1 MIEEFTCPVCDW
13 PETSYQYHYKDAAI
27 HRCNGCGLSSRHP
40 QSLTSGEVTAPEAPR
55 LQKAKNL
62 EASLAGDLLKK
73 ADVKSNVLIVSNQ
86 SEQQLIKELTGLG
99 IEFSQQSAAAFLADS
114 ASTMVNSVVLCSVID
129 TTTSPNLVI
138 QKIRTR
144 LMPGAPLLIIGTRF
158 HRHLPPAGL
167 NNNRNWQP
175 ELNFAFSRPTLQ
187 LLLEKHGF
195 GEIALTSDGT
205 TSQFRPVI
213 HAKAMSSLKQKRILS
228 VVMPVY
234 NEKETFSKVLSLVQ
248 KKQVE
253 GIDEIEI
260 IIVESNSSDGSREAV
275 REQVAQDPQ
284 IKAIFEDR
292 PRGKGHAVRE
302 GFKHATGEI
311 ILIQDADLE
320 YDIDDYDALV
330 QPLLAYRQCFVLGT
344 RHSGD
349 WKIRKF
355 AGQESLAA
363 VLNVGHIFF
372 RMLINLLYAQSLSDP
387 FTMFKVLR
395 RECLYNLYFECNRFD
410 FDHELLIKLVKKGY
424 TPIEIPI
431 NYNSRSFAEGKKVT
445 FWKDPLTWLVADFK
459 YLHANPFNTTS
470 SSVVALSESQEPQHK
485 YE

>member
-1 MIEEFTCPVCDW
+1 M
-13 PETSYQYHYKDAAI
+13 
-27 HRCNGCGLSSRHP
+27 
-40 QSLTSGEVTAPEAPR
+40 
-55 LQKAKNL
+55 QKARIL

-73 ADVKSNVLIVSNQ
+73 AAVKSSVLIISNQ
-86 SEQQLIKELTGLG
+86 AEQPLNKELTSLG
-99 IEFSQQSAAAFLADS
+99 IEFTQLSEAAFMAD
-114 ASTMVNSVVLCSVID
+114 TEKEMVSCVILCSVID
-129 TTTSPNLVI
+129 TTASPNAVMERVS
-138 QKIRTR
+138 IR
-144 LMPGAPLLIIGTRF
+144 LEPSAPLLIIGTRF
-158 HRHLPPAGL
+158 HKHLPRAGL

-175 ELNFAFSRPTLQ
+175 DLNFAFSRPTLQ
-187 LLLEKHGF
+187 LLLERHGF

-205 TSQFRPVI
+205 TSHFRPVI
-213 HAKAMSSLKQKRILS
+213 HAKALRSSNRKRRLS
-228 VVMPVY
+228 IVMPVY
-234 NEKETFSKVLSLVQ
+234 NEKETFSKVLTLVLE
-248 KKQVE
+248 KQVE
-253 GIDEIEI
+253 GIDETEI
-260 IIVESNSSDGSREAV
+260 IIVESNSTDGSREAV
-275 REQVAQDPQ
+275 REQLAKHPE

-302 GFKHATGEI
+302 GFKYATGEI

-363 VLNVGHIFF
+363 VLNIGHIFF
-372 RMLINLLYAQSLSDP
+372 RMLINLLYGQSLSDP

-410 FDHELLIKLVKKGY
+410 FDHELLIKLIKKGY

-445 FWKDPLTWLVADFK
+445 FWKDPITWLVADFK

-470 SSVVALSESQEPQHK
+470 SSVVSDNEPATQT
-485 YE
+485 E